1 MEHHNNKPPRL
12 PWLYH
17 LLSALWGAK
26 PGSIQDRL
34 LDAVDKY
41 GWCCLLADESEAQQ
55 KRKTYQRGSW
65 RKFSSGLVWVAW
77 GYPRVL
83 SRIDDRLFKTKF
95 LLVFARLAACQAFSA
110 KVRELKSNL
119 HQTTSR
125 LWRGTFPFCY
135 QLGRQIF
142 FMDQRKRKS
151 CQ

>member
-12 PWLYH
+12 PWLYN
-17 LLSALWGAK
+17 LLSDLWGAK

-34 LDAVDKY
+34 LDTMDTY
-41 GWCCLLADESEAQQ
+41 GSFCFVADESEAQQ

-65 RKFSSGLVWVAW
+65 LEFSSGLVWMAW
-77 GYPRVL
+77 GYPRIL
-83 SRIDDRLFKTKF
+83 SRKDDRLFKTKF
-95 LLVFARLAACQAFSA
+95 LLVFARLAACQAFGA

-119 HQTTSR
+119 HQTTSGLR
-125 LWRGTFPFCY
+125 WATFPFCD